1 MAFLYKGEPR
11 RGAIWAEQFARKMP
25 GLPPVCLLPLSPD
38 ARGIRP
44 VAGLLN
50 CRASPKV
57 DVNTEIA

>member
-11 RGAIWAEQFARKMP
+11 RGAIWAEQARKRP
-25 GLPPVCLLPLSPD
+25 GLPLVCLLPLTPD
-38 ARGIRP
+38 TRGIRP
-44 VAGLLN
+44 AAGLLN